1 MQIRDVL
8 VCRDRDGAWLRARSS
23 RSNAVEGCLR
33 PQRIDDQLIVVL
45 GQVFQRERSA
55 EAALSN
61 GGENPLETEDA
72 LRMSERQMLLP

>member
-33 PQRIDDQLIVVL
+33 PQRIDDQLIVEL
-45 GQVFQRERSA
+45 GQVLQGERPV
-55 EAALSN
+55 EAALGD
-61 GGENPLETEDA
+61 GGENRLEIEDA

>member
-33 PQRIDDQLIVVL
+33 LQCIGDQLSVEL
-45 GQVFQRERSA
+45 GQVLQRERSS
-55 EAALSN
+55 EAALSD
-61 GGENPLETEDA
+61 GGENPLEIEDA
-72 LRMSERQMLLP
+72 LRMSERQMLLH